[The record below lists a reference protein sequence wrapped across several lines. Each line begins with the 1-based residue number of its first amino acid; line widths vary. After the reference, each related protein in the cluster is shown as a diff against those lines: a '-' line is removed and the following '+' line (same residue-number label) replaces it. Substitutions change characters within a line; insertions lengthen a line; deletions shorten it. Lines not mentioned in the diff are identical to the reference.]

1 MGLEQYVSFYTGE
14 KKKVEFKFNFEIIFR
29 SKLVIVK
36 SSRLIYQWNINII
49 FHLLNHCS
57 IYKETF
63 RLSLCDG
70 ILAHKHAEKD
80 LQNITK
86 I

>member
-1 MGLEQYVSFYTGE
+1 MG
-14 KKKVEFKFNFEIIFR
+14 KKQVGFKFQLEIIFR

-36 SSRLIYQWNINII
+36 SSRLIYQWNVNII
-49 FHLLNHCS
+49 FHLLNLCS

-63 RLSLCDG
+63 RLSLCEG

>member
-1 MGLEQYVSFYTGE
+1 MGLEQYVSFYTG
-14 KKKVEFKFNFEIIFR
+14 KKKVEFKFKFEIIFR

-36 SSRLIYQWNINII
+36 STRLINQWNINII
-49 FHLLNHCS
+49 FHLLDHCS

-80 LQNITK
+80 LQNITN